1 MRLHP
6 EILEA
11 VAIAAAA
18 RLPRYAADFDYKDF
32 AAWRSGVLREALRDR
47 APLVRS
53 QVGYTG
59 AREYSRECGKVPC
72 GSSCPRQFNDWWA
85 AALAALESQGSA
97 R

>member
-18 RLPRYAADFDYKDF
+18 RLPRYAADWDYKDT
-32 AAWRSGVLREALRDR
+32 AAHRSAVLCEVLRDR
-47 APLVRS
+47 APLVR
-53 QVGYTG
+53 QLLGYTG

-72 GSSCPRQFNDWWA
+72 GSSCPRQFNEWWA
-85 AALAALESQGSA
+85 NALSALESHGSA